1 MPVVI
6 NSSSARS
13 RNNAFAD
20 LLLDRRSDQREDVAW
35 LSERAN
41 APSARFLL
49 LRSDGRAMVD
59 ATGAVLHGLSRD
71 ESALLLGTAAAPSYL
86 GSSTQDWFLLQADD
100 DTQAERLAA
109 ELGARFLDLRSAGT
123 ALPAF
128 DAGLFAYARALAFWQ
143 QRMRFCSA
151 CGAPLKLEAAGH
163 RAKCTNPQCGIEHF
177 PRTDPAIIVIVTH
190 GDACLL
196 GRGPKWPERRY
207 STLAGFVEPGETLED
222 AVRREVFE
230 EAGVRVA
237 ECDYH
242 SSQPWP
248 FPASIML
255 GFTATA
261 EDRRIAIGPEIEDAR
276 WFTALQIAAQLRSR
290 ELVLSSPLSVSYRLI
305 EHWLRESAGLELSML
320 NNDEPFLLK
329 RA

>member
-1 MPVVI
+1 MPSVVTA
-6 NSSSARS
+6 SSVRS

-20 LLLDRRSDQREDVAW
+20 LPLDRRSEQREDAAW
-35 LSERAN
+35 LGERAN
-41 APSARFLL
+41 AASARYLA
-49 LRSDGRAMVD
+49 LRGDGHALVD
-59 ATGAVLHGLSRD
+59 ASGAALRGLNREEATGLFGAIDTS
-71 ESALLLGTAAAPSYL
+71 SYL
-86 GSSTQDWFLLQADD
+86 GSAAQDWFLLHADD
-100 DTQAERLAA
+100 AQVARAATQ
-109 ELGARFLDLRSAGT
+109 LGARLLDLRSAGT

-128 DAGLFAYARALAFWQ
+128 DAGLFAYGRALAFWQ
-143 QRMRFCSA
+143 QRMRYCNA
-151 CGAPLKLEAAGH
+151 CAAPLRLEAAGH

-196 GRGPKWPERRY
+196 GRGSKWPERRY

-222 AVRREVFE
+222 AVRREVLE

-255 GFTATA
+255 GFTAVA
-261 EDRRIAIGPEIEDAR
+261 EDRRIAVGPELEDAR
-276 WFTALQIAAQLRSR
+276 WFSAQDIVTQLRSR

-305 EHWLRESAGLELSML
+305 EHWLREQAGLELASI
-320 NNDEPFLLK
+320 NNDEPFMLK